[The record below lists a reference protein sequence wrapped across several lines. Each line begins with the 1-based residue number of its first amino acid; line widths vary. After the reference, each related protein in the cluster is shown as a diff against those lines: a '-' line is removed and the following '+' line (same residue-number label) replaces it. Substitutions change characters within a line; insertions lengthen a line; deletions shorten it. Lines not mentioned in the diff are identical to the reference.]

1 MWESIATLLKRR
13 KEKIHDSHF
22 SEQLTTPKS
31 VEEDQSS
38 RIDEELCELDDAIER
53 KNVVEVQKRIIQI
66 IEIITVWVEII
77 EYRIHRIKN
86 IHKNAKDRNKE
97 YQLICTEFL
106 IIEERIIILEKY
118 SVK

>member
-1 MWESIATLLKRR
+1 MG
-13 KEKIHDSHF
+13 
-22 SEQLTTPKS
+22 
-31 VEEDQSS
+31 
-38 RIDEELCELDDAIER
+38 

-66 IEIITVWVEII
+66 IEIITVGVEII

-86 IHKNAKDRNKE
+86 VIKNAKDRNKE

-118 SVK
+118 SVKAKEFLPNDINLIINNTIKDIREQFTELEKMKRKMEERNISSADTLQ